1 MLGLKGIMATWFQ
14 QNTVD
19 LIGHALTVIGIVAA
33 AATVVWQL
41 GRQHKSSL
49 LLQRDNARGELKLRL
64 HEMLTNKLRRL
75 SSANVHAAM
84 YAYMIPL
91 NIENYQRQL
100 AQGLQ
105 PTPVKER
112 APEFSRLHTE
122 ANNALVELIE
132 EFEAWSIAFPGIEV
146 FQVALN
152 AANHDAREAFGP
164 LFSALLR
171 LLPMDPPENAPPNV
185 PRPLV
190 PSPISM
196 DEYEQIKE
204 LVGRYKDAM
213 DVIGSYVDDLT
224 IESQNNLLSDL
235 FDRRVTLR
243 QPLDPKLKVI
253 TTHPEKAEQL
263 LRYFE
268 NETAWGRAKRDT
280 EASVKAKLGKP

>member
-1 MLGLKGIMATWFQ
+1 MATWFE
-14 QNTVD
+14 QNAVN

-41 GRQHKSSL
+41 GRQHKSFL
-49 LLQRDNARGELKLRL
+49 LLQRDNAREELKLRL
-64 HEMLTNKLRRL
+64 HEMLTQKVRKL
-75 SSANVHAAM
+75 SSANVRATM

-91 NIENYQRQL
+91 NVENYQRQL

-105 PTPVKER
+105 PAPVKER
-112 APEFSRLHTE
+112 APEFSWLNTE
-122 ANNALVELIE
+122 ANNALIGLIQ
-132 EFEAWSIAFPGIEV
+132 EFEAWSIAFPGIEI

-152 AANHDAREAFGP
+152 AANHDAREACVP

-171 LLPMDPPENAPPNV
+171 VLPMDPPENAPPNM

-190 PSPISM
+190 PSPISK
-196 DEYEQIKE
+196 DEYEQLIK
-204 LVGRYKDAM
+204 LVERYKEAM
-213 DVIGSYVDDLT
+213 DDIGSYVHDLT
-224 IESQNNLLSDL
+224 IESQNNLLSGL
-235 FDRRVTLR
+235 FDRRVPLR

-268 NETAWGRAKRDT
+268 NETAWGKSKNDT
-280 EASVKAKLGKP
+280 ETSVKAKLGKL